1 MMANMTAKLPEQ
13 FRELEKWLDWSLATE
28 GQRYAKR
35 AGSSLDELHAFSGAM
50 TPYMHDI
57 IGHLSKIPWGEPLS
71 EEDESLYRL
80 GLSYMEAT
88 VPLDLRWKSP
98 VAVDSFPVER
108 LNLPE
113 RL

>member
-1 MMANMTAKLPEQ
+1 MTGKLPQ
-13 FRELEKWLDWSLATE
+13 RFRELETWLDWSLATE

-35 AGSSLDELHAFSGAM
+35 AASSLDDLRAFSGAM

-57 IGHLSKIPWGEPLS
+57 IGHLSKISWGAPLS
-71 EEDESLYRL
+71 EEDENLYRM

-88 VPLDLRWKSP
+88 VPLDLQWKSP
-98 VAVDSFPVER
+98 VAVDSFPVEQ
-108 LNLPE
+108 LNLPD

>member
-1 MMANMTAKLPEQ
+1 MTDKLPQ
-13 FRELEKWLDWSLATE
+13 RFRELEKWLDWSLATE

-35 AGSSLDELHAFSGAM
+35 ADSAIDDLRAFSDAM

-57 IGHLSKIPWGEPLS
+57 IGHLSDIPWGTPLGES
-71 EEDESLYRL
+71 DENLYRM

-88 VPLDLRWKSP
+88 IPLDLGWKSP
-98 VAVDSFPVER
+98 VATDSFSVER

>member
-1 MMANMTAKLPEQ
+1 MTEKLPLR
-13 FRELEKWLDWSLATE
+13 FRELEKWLDWALAAE

-35 AGSSLDELHAFSGAM
+35 AESNLDDLRAFSAAM
-50 TPYMHDI
+50 TPHMHDI
-57 IGHLSKIPWGEPLS
+57 IGHLSRIPWGTPLS
-71 EEDESLYRL
+71 EEDENLYRM

-88 VPLDLRWKSP
+88 VPLDLGWKSS
-98 VAVDSFPVER
+98 VAVDSFPVQR